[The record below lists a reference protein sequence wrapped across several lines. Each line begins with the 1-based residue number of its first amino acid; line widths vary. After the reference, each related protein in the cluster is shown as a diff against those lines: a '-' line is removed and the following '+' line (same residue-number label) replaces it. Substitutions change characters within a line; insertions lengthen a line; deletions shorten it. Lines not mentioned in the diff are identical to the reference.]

1 MITGLY
7 RFLKIKNI
15 FKRYFFVR
23 NGGGVGCVFGLLVLD
38 LERGLRK
45 SLAAFLVDVPG

>member
-38 LERGLRK
+38 LERGLSGGLSR
-45 SLAAFLVDVPG
+45 FFG